1 MKFYNFRRKILND
14 GMNEEARVATFHL
27 SHNPRFSFFVGYI
40 GTPRRKRYTDC
51 LDFRSASPSTNA
63 SVESEA
69 RNRQRK
75 AKVHIVI
82 EIINSVH
89 HLMIGPC
96 QSCLAELIEVTWGVH
111 IHGQCLEERDLRHLG
126 A

>member
-89 HLMIGPC
+89 HMVSVWRNGTSDI
-96 QSCLAELIEVTWGVH
+96 
-111 IHGQCLEERDLRHLG
+111 LEHDSTDSISQKAWAIVRRI
-126 A
+126 